1 MRVIKVFVFRTQK
14 PVKALKAKIITLK
27 DIGAKLKSFLVTDM
41 SMEVGQITSDQRR
54 DGPTDGQ
61 EGS

>member
-41 SMEVGQITSDQRR
+41 SMEVGKIT
-54 DGPTDGQ
+54 
-61 EGS
+61 